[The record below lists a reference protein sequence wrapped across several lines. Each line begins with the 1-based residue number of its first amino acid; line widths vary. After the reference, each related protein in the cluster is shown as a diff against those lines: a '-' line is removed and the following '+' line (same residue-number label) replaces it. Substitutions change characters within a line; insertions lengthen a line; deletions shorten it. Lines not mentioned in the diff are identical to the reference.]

1 MKEFEKPK
9 LDHAPEG
16 DFGLRPRIIQ
26 AGCEF
31 KLTTIVESIPPPTVH
46 ISCLIFCILFASVH
60 IHYSNVVR
68 LTVWEKYF
76 FFAFFPL

>member
-46 ISCLIFCILFASVH
+46 TSFLIFCVFFANCK
-60 IHYSNVVR
+60 IYYSNVVS
-68 LTVWEKYF
+68 LT
-76 FFAFFPL
+76 L